1 LSIAGE
7 QAGAGGGGPLASAVA
22 RALPS
27 SVKPWVQKSV
37 WKAVYGVAS
46 RGKSGPA
53 TAFMNYGYASLDASQ
68 EDTAGNGPD
77 ADIYGIQ
84 LYDRVANGCDLND
97 KDVLEVGCGRG
108 GGTAFLFERHR
119 PRSMTGLDLARSAI
133 ALCRRQQARPGL
145 TFVQGDAENLP
156 FGDTSFDT
164 IVNVESSH
172 CYPDVPR
179 FLSEAHRVLRPGGYL
194 LLADVRA
201 THVDPT
207 SRDRLVPRTD
217 VAQFREEINSSPL
230 TLLEEEDITANVF
243 RALQLDSPRRRRL
256 IEAGVRKSLQPR
268 ALGLAAV
275 EGTRVYREYADGR
288 LTYLRFVL
296 RKDS

>member
-1 LSIAGE
+1 MSTAGE
-7 QAGAGGGGPLASAVA
+7 QAAADGGGPLASAVA

-27 SVKPWVQKSV
+27 AVKPWVQKSV

-46 RGKSGPA
+46 RGEAGPG
-53 TAFMNYGYASLDASQ
+53 TAFMNYGYASLEASQ
-68 EDTAGNGPD
+68 DGAAGDGAE

-84 LYDRVANGCDLND
+84 LYDRVASGCDLKD

-108 GGTAFLFERHR
+108 GGTAFVFERHG
-119 PRSMTGLDLARSAI
+119 PRSMIGLDLARSAI
-133 ALCRRQQARPGL
+133 ELCRRQQARPGL
-145 TFVQGDAENLP
+145 TFVQGDAEKLP
-156 FGDTSFDT
+156 FGNSSFDA

-179 FLSEAHRVLRPGGYL
+179 FLGEVHRVLRPGGYL

-201 THVDPT
+201 THVDPR

-217 VAQFREEINSSPL
+217 VAKFRAEIDSSPL
-230 TLLEEEDITANVF
+230 TVLEEEVITPNVF
-243 RALQLDSPRRRRL
+243 LALQLDSPRRRRL
-256 IEAGVRKSLQPR
+256 IEANVRKSLQPR
-268 ALGLAAV
+268 ALGFAAV
-275 EGTRVYREYADGR
+275 EGTRVYQEYADGR

-296 RKDS
+296 RKES